1 MLNKGVK
8 SEEDRRIESIV
19 VKLSSIG
26 FVPDDLAVK
35 EEIDAELAKIGLTYA
50 ILFEMEPTA
59 LNQQLLQ
66 FNFGWDRMEQFADV
80 LVNWSNKEESF
91 KVKAKSLYTFIQK
104 ESKAFSFEIMA
115 KLAQL

>member
-26 FVPDDLAVK
+26 FVPDDLKVK
-35 EEIDAELAKIGLTYA
+35 EEIDAELAKIGLTFS
-50 ILFEMEPTA
+50 ILLEMEATA

-80 LVNWSNKEESF
+80 MAQWAKKEERF
-91 KVKAKSLYTFIQK
+91 KAKAKSLYSFIQN

-115 KLAQL
+115 KIGQL